1 MGHSPEIPFCAYVS
15 LWGEDVGSLARRFL
29 PPQYL
34 QGEILAIVGPV
45 LVYLINEY
53 RLQDQLDG
61 DSPQK
66 RYRDFEALAR
76 QKVIPDVASRFPEVL
91 ERLHSR
97 LDSLE
102 SLCATVRQRFND
114 DYESLVAESIIP
126 PEASDLLQIKPMG
139 DLHDGAATCR
149 LSLSGDATLYYKP
162 RESSGELLVQAV
174 SDTVAA
180 AAGMSALRV
189 TPRLSACSGYSWVQE
204 IKSEPCSNKDAV
216 NAYYERVGH
225 LLLVAYLVGL
235 TDLHHE
241 NILPGAGTPCV
252 VDAETM
258 FSTPLRQPVS
268 ITQAMRD
275 VNGSIM
281 SSVSGSGML
290 PVGTG
295 NEMYGGD
302 VSGLSQGRWQRE
314 SRALVN
320 LGRDDVK
327 FTKQVL
333 EHTDTSHLPHVV
345 EDGESTALQP
355 MNHVDAIVR
364 GFTRSYRAAVEA
376 RRDIALLVADR
387 APNVQCR
394 LLARRTAEYS
404 MFMSYL
410 WSVTRIGRQEE
421 IYEYLRRRSEGL
433 SEQVVSSEIAQ
444 MNEGSIPIFW
454 CSGDS
459 TDVYDPSG
467 ALVAS
472 LEAPPTHGVYS
483 VLDALGD
490 DDLALQQRLIRFAFD
505 SETTLSLQSPRRMR
519 YERGLQTPA
528 HSAYEGAKD
537 LYRTICKS
545 AVSSESD
552 GSVNWL
558 SLAVD
563 DHDAL
568 ELRPLAGSL
577 YSGTPGLAVGLLSYR
592 ELTGDRSMDPVLRS
606 IGREAL
612 ESYRRGLA
620 AKQALFSYYNGTLG
634 YLPVLRALGA
644 QGMTDA
650 DADQLTHDFV
660 DTCASVPL
668 DDLDADVIGG
678 AAGTIMALA
687 TLPDRQQAEPVIA
700 RLADY
705 LAGLRDS
712 GWAVPRPRAIDNAS
726 FAHGASGVATALLH
740 AAVVTGRD
748 EYRDSWRAAWKH
760 DERFRRGDTWVDM
773 RRDDGLPSAN
783 WCHGLTGLMLARCRW
798 LDLDDEHDLLS
809 PDERAAVSDELLL
822 AADGVEK
829 YGLGL
834 DTFALCHGV
843 AGNLL
848 ALENVA
854 HRLPGRSW
862 EDEWTSMS
870 SFGIAKDWLCG
881 LSDHFQSYSAMSGL
895 PGILHALAEHAMP
908 GSPMSPLLL
917 PSLDWGGTRAR

>member
-1 MGHSPEIPFCAYVS
+1 MGTP
-15 LWGEDVGSLARRFL
+15 
-29 PPQYL
+29 
-34 QGEILAIVGPV
+34 
-45 LVYLINEY
+45 
-53 RLQDQLDG
+53 
-61 DSPQK
+61 
-66 RYRDFEALAR
+66 
-76 QKVIPDVASRFPEVL
+76 
-91 ERLHSR
+91 
-97 LDSLE
+97 
-102 SLCATVRQRFND
+102 
-114 DYESLVAESIIP
+114 
-126 PEASDLLQIKPMG
+126 
-139 DLHDGAATCR
+139 
-149 LSLSGDATLYYKP
+149 TLYYKP

-644 QGMTDA
+644 QGLTDA

-687 TLPDRQQAEPVIA
+687 TLPDRQQ
-700 RLADY
+700 
-705 LAGLRDS
+705 
-712 GWAVPRPRAIDNAS
+712 
-726 FAHGASGVATALLH
+726 
-740 AAVVTGRD
+740 
-748 EYRDSWRAAWKH
+748 
-760 DERFRRGDTWVDM
+760 
-773 RRDDGLPSAN
+773 PS
-783 WCHGLTGLMLARCRW
+783 
-798 LDLDDEHDLLS
+798 
-809 PDERAAVSDELLL
+809 
-822 AADGVEK
+822 
-829 YGLGL
+829 
-834 DTFALCHGV
+834 
-843 AGNLL
+843 
-848 ALENVA
+848 
-854 HRLPGRSW
+854 RS
-862 EDEWTSMS
+862 
-870 SFGIAKDWLCG
+870 
-881 LSDHFQSYSAMSGL
+881 
-895 PGILHALAEHAMP
+895 
-908 GSPMSPLLL
+908 
-917 PSLDWGGTRAR
+917 SLDWPTTWPAYVTAAGPFPDPGPSTMPALPMVPVGSPPRCFMPPWSPVVTSTATPGGRPGSTTSASGAGTPGWTCAETTGFPVPTGATDSPASCWPGAGGLTLTTSTTCSHPTSAQPSVTSCCLLQTGSEVRAWA